1 MLLNERI
8 GMNWFKN
15 IVLGATVLALCVVV
29 FGAYVRLT
37 DAGLGCPDW
46 PGCYRTLT
54 VPESVAAI
62 EKAQANYPDS
72 SIDNKKAWIE
82 MIHRYIAAILGFLI
96 LSLAFLAYR
105 KKDEI
110 NVKPS
115 LVYGLLG
122 LVIAQGMLGMWTVT
136 ELLMPIIVSLHL
148 LGGMTTLGLLTYIS
162 HRHWG
167 TVSDKLISLNP
178 TSVKIIR
185 FSFVI
190 LFIQI
195 FLDTCLKYLL

>member
-1 MLLNERI
+1 
-8 GMNWFKN
+8 MNWFKN
-15 IVLGATVLALCVVV
+15 IVLGATILALCVVV

-46 PGCYRTLT
+46 QGCYGTLT

-62 EKAQANYPDS
+62 EKAQASYPES
-72 SIDNKKAWIE
+72 KIDNKKAWIE

-96 LSLAFLAYR
+96 LTLAVLAYR

-115 LVYGLLG
+115 LVNGLLG

-136 ELLMPIIVSLHL
+136 ELLMPIIV
-148 LGGMTTLGLLTYIS
+148 
-162 HRHWG
+162 
-167 TVSDKLISLNP
+167 
-178 TSVKIIR
+178 
-185 FSFVI
+185 
-190 LFIQI
+190 
-195 FLDTCLKYLL
+195 

>member
-1 MLLNERI
+1 MLINERI
-8 GMNWFKN
+8 GMIWFKN
-15 IVLGATVLALCVVV
+15 IVLGATMLALCVVV

-46 PGCYRTLT
+46 PGCYGTLT

-62 EKAQANYPDS
+62 EKAQANYPES
-72 SIDNKKAWIE
+72 KIDNTKAWIE

-96 LSLAFLAYR
+96 LSLAVLAYR

-122 LVIAQGMLGMWTVT
+122 LVIAQGMLGMWTVKC
-136 ELLMPIIVSLHL
+136 VRKVNRSL
-148 LGGMTTLGLLTYIS
+148 
-162 HRHWG
+162 R
-167 TVSDKLISLNP
+167 
-178 TSVKIIR
+178 
-185 FSFVI
+185 
-190 LFIQI
+190 
-195 FLDTCLKYLL
+195 